1 MPLTVSEPDALARL
15 YARSLFELAA
25 SEGGQGRTEEVLSEL
40 DQVLELAR
48 NDKRFAEFLS
58 SRILPSK
65 KRADSIQRIFQGTVS
80 DLTLKFL
87 QVLNMKDRLA
97 HLPPIVAA
105 LDQMVQKEFGRIEV
119 DVYTATPATPDEL
132 NAIRGRLQTLLGR
145 EPVLHAYTEPS
156 MIGGL
161 KLQIGDQ
168 LIDASLS
175 ANLRRLRD
183 RLANEGSATIRANA
197 ARFFNS

>member
-15 YARSLFELAA
+15 YARSLFELA
-25 SEGGQGRTEEVLSEL
+25 STDGGQSRIEEVLSEL

-48 NDKRFAEFLS
+48 TDTRFAEFLS

-65 KRADSIQRIFQGTVS
+65 KRAESIQRIFQGSVS

-132 NAIRGRLQTLLGR
+132 NSIRTRLQTLLGR

-197 ARFFNS
+197 GKFFNS